1 MATLMALTHIKFTTG
16 LLMKDGSKIVLG
28 QDAKILKNIA
38 FLGGVASTNKGE
50 QLTVI
55 MELQLQNLTSPAPET
70 LFVAIPARHMG
81 NLATLFAQKAQE
93 VQKMLE
99 PAPGAKQ

>member
-1 MATLMALTHIKFTTG
+1 
-16 LLMKDGSKIVLG
+16 MKDGTKIVLG
-28 QDAKILKNIA
+28 LEAKILKNIA
-38 FLGGVASTNKGE
+38 FLGGVASTPKGE

-55 MELQLQNLTSPAPET
+55 MELKFQNLTNPEPET
-70 LFVAIPARHMG
+70 LFLAIPARHMG

-99 PAPGAKQ
+99 PAPGATQ